1 MEKNN
6 QIFDNYEVDCNTCES
21 YWNSQ
26 CDGVKIEDRRKCNSY
41 IATRDI
47 DVVKELGKCKEK
59 IKGLQT
65 SQTLLGIGILVYL
78 LGEIVSRCL
87 T

>member
-1 MEKNN
+1 MEKAN

-26 CDGVKIEDRRKCNSY
+26 CDGVKINDRRNCTSY
-41 IATRDI
+41 KATREI
-47 DVVKELGKCKEK
+47 NVVEELAKCKKDIERLWRSDLV
-59 IKGLQT
+59 IKVVIIAY
-65 SQTLLGIGILVYL
+65 LLKEILV
-78 LGEIVSRCL
+78 SCL